1 MSSHSANV
9 FPRLSRFQSDVI
21 VPWRVVA
28 CVIVHKQSEIRTLE
42 KHIEIFR
49 MTSFLHFFCTI
60 IQPVSPRQGPKT
72 CVVFIAF
79 VVQSMNCQQP
89 FPIVVLTSNNTE
101 VLFTVGKTGNRG
113 RTSVL
118 KHEILRLQRL
128 GKQTSLLDK
137 TTFWK
142 TKTTFW
148 GDKTTFWR
156 GGIFDPGFFGVQRVS
171 KGYTPEV

>member
-1 MSSHSANV
+1 MFDDV
-9 FPRLSRFQSDVI
+9 LFPQVRYVI

-42 KHIEIFR
+42 KRFEIFR
-49 MTSFLHFFCTI
+49 MTSFLHFFCII

-79 VVQSMNCQQP
+79 VVQCSMNCQQP
-89 FPIVVLTSNNTE
+89 FPIVLTSNSTGFFLLLE
-101 VLFTVGKTGNRG
+101 KPGNRG

-137 TTFWK
+137 TTFW
-142 TKTTFW
+142 
-148 GDKTTFWR
+148 R